1 MIVDKVGQF
10 FSGNDLLP
18 SCDSDIIAVF
28 DNDKKDFAKLKD
40 LVGEEEEDN
49 TDYVPKVSAASLTER
64 E

>member
-1 MIVDKVGQF
+1 VSWVLQL
-10 FSGNDLLP
+10 DL
-18 SCDSDIIAVF
+18 V